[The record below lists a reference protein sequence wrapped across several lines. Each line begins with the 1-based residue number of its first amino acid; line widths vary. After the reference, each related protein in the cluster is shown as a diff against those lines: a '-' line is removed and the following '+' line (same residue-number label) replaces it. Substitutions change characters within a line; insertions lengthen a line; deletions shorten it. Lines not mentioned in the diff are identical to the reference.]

1 MDINSLKQS
10 LINGD
15 YTCILSDGNEVIK
28 SKDSG
33 IKPLVTFIVSGKN
46 FKGFCAADRIV
57 GKAAA
62 FLYACMGISKL
73 HAFVAST
80 GAVEVC
86 EKYGIELTYDTLCER
101 IINRKGDD
109 ICPMEK
115 LVEKIDDPE
124 IAKEALLNKVCSQP
138 NS

>member
-1 MDINSLKQS
+1 MDINSLKQK
-10 LINGD
+10 LVDGG
-15 YTCILSDGNEVIK
+15 YTCVLSNGEKVIT
-28 SKDSG
+28 SQESG
-33 IKPLVTFIVSGKN
+33 IKPLVGFITSGKN

-57 GKAAA
+57 GRAAA
-62 FLYACMGISKL
+62 FLYVCMGVSKL

-86 EKYGIELTYDTLCER
+86 KRYGVQLTYDTLCER

-115 LVEKIDDPE
+115 LVANIDDPTT
-124 IAKEALLNKVCSQP
+124 AKEVLVNKILNK
-138 NS
+138 